1 VAGAAAIALVMAA
14 GGFVIGQRSQPD
26 TAKAEP
32 RPASALAEE
41 EPQADD
47 GAIELSAQQIT
58 AAGIEV
64 VAVKSGGGAETRLS
78 GRVQPMTDA
87 KAAITA
93 NLSGAVERLL
103 VAPGQAVRA
112 GQPIATVVSGEGAAL
127 KADTEAAAAAAT
139 AARQAHQRN
148 VSLAEQGVIA
158 RQEVEASQAQ
168 AASASALARAAR
180 ARASA
185 AGSPSASGRAS
196 IVSPISGV
204 ITNVQVG
211 PGGFVTQGTVLA
223 EVTNPNRVELVLT
236 RRPQWRT

>member
-1 VAGAAAIALVMAA
+1 MAA

-127 KADTEAAAAAAT
+127 KADT
-139 AARQAHQRN
+139 
-148 VSLAEQGVIA
+148 
-158 RQEVEASQAQ
+158 
-168 AASASALARAAR
+168 

>member
-1 VAGAAAIALVMAA
+1 MAA

-139 AARQAHQRN
+139 AARQRN

-185 AGSPSASGRAS
+185 AGSPSAS
-196 IVSPISGV
+196 
-204 ITNVQVG
+204 
-211 PGGFVTQGTVLA
+211 
-223 EVTNPNRVELVLT
+223 
-236 RRPQWRT
+236 